1 MTFQQLQYILEV
13 QRTGSISRAA
23 ENLFVSRSSVSS
35 SISSVE
41 NELGY
46 PIFVRT
52 LQGLIPSEKGNQVL
66 EYADR
71 ICKTHQLMT
80 NLSEPANSRLVSI
93 GINNYAPVV
102 NAAASL
108 VEKYKDRTDVR
119 FSFGVYK
126 LNEIIDKLCLFE
138 IEAAVFS
145 RLGNIRFNIENTL
158 ESRGLQ
164 WKILTT
170 VPTTLIVGKNHP
182 CAEKPLLTL
191 RDLENDLF
199 IDTMANEITKNSY
212 IRSAMKIRP
221 ERILVTNN
229 TSLKFRLIQQGIG
242 YTVGRLPRQNVIDN
256 YDLRCIPIQELS
268 QPLIF
273 AVNPKH
279 QQSEETKAFLKLLE
293 DNLKTQGL

>member
-1 MTFQQLQYILEV
+1 M
-13 QRTGSISRAA
+13 
-23 ENLFVSRSSVSS
+23 
-35 SISSVE
+35 
-41 NELGY
+41 GY

-66 EYADR
+66 KYADR

-80 NLSEPANSRLVSI
+80 NLIEPANSRLVSI

-102 NAAASL
+102 KAAASL

-126 LNEIIDKLCLFE
+126 LNEIIDKLCLLE

-170 VPTTLIVGKNHP
+170 VPTTLINAFNFHLSG
-182 CAEKPLLTL
+182 A
-191 RDLENDLF
+191 
-199 IDTMANEITKNSY
+199 
-212 IRSAMKIRP
+212 
-221 ERILVTNN
+221 
-229 TSLKFRLIQQGIG
+229 
-242 YTVGRLPRQNVIDN
+242 YTVLGA
-256 YDLRCIPIQELS
+256 PIQ
-268 QPLIF
+268 
-273 AVNPKH
+273 V
-279 QQSEETKAFLKLLE
+279 EETVA
-293 DNLKTQGL
+293 